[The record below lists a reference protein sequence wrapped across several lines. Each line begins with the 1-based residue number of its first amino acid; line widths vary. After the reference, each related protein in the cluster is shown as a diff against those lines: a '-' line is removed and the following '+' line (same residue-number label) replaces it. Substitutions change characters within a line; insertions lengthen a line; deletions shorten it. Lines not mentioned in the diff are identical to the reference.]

1 MSEDRVTIA
10 DNEFEQRLV
19 VLGTNLQYPGTP
31 DIAGAVRIQLE
42 QAPARGRRS
51 ARLFRQPV
59 LLYPILAALVLLGS
73 LLALSPAAR
82 SAVASWFHLTG
93 VQIEERQLPPGR
105 LGRTLNLGTRTT
117 LAGAQSSVPF
127 HISLPLAAFGEPDEV
142 YVGNRS
148 QMGPSISLVYRA
160 RRDLRRAST
169 TGAGL
174 LITEFRA
181 RFWDAK
187 MLPTSTSIEPVRVNR
202 DVGLWLSG
210 TPHALFYIDLHGRLL
225 HDTGRLAG
233 NALLWQHGT
242 VTMRLEGRL
251 TLDRALTI
259 AQSMR

>member
-1 MSEDRVTIA
+1 MIA
-10 DNEFEQRLV
+10 DSDIEQRLV
-19 VLGTNLQYPGTP
+19 VLGTHLRYPVTP
-31 DIAGAVRIQLE
+31 DVAGAVRAQLE
-42 QAPARGRRS
+42 QAPAHGRRS
-51 ARLFRQPV
+51 ARLFIRPV

-73 LLALSPAAR
+73 LLALSPEAR
-82 SAVASWFHLTG
+82 SAVATWFQLTG
-93 VQIEERQLPPGR
+93 VQIEVRQLPPGP
-105 LGRTLNLGTRTT
+105 LGRTLNLGTRDT

-127 HISLPLAAFGEPDEV
+127 HISLPPAAFGEPNEV
-142 YVGNRS
+142 YVGNRP

-160 RRDLRRAST
+160 RRGLQIAST

-187 MLPTSTSIEPVRVNR
+187 MVPASTSIEPVRVNG

-251 TLDRALTI
+251 TPDRALSI